1 MVIKLNLR
9 TKMKRN
15 MFMSAMALT
24 AMFAAACSNEIEN
37 APETTEGTVLTAGFA
52 SEAPARQSVQTKTVL
67 ENDKTVKWTKGDKIM
82 VNGKI
87 SNAAEISGEGET
99 ATFSFGESLTAP
111 YSAVFPSSIYTDAAT
126 VTLPAVQTYKAGSFA
141 ETAAPMCAY
150 ASEGTNLSFGH
161 LCSVVKLTVNK
172 PAVDAEKFSFIEFS
186 GNGGEQICG
195 NFAID
200 YEPGT
205 LTPSATVADA
215 DKKIRYDVDWNIAAD
230 AQVVA
235 YIVVPAGEYPQG
247 FTVKIQDKQGRVMTQ
262 SSSAKTLKRGTVHEM
277 PELSFEQTG
286 TETGVEITT
295 AAELIQFA
303 KDYNSGVY
311 AGSENSLVATLMNDI
326 AFTDEENEAF
336 VSIGNTGSNK
346 FRGCFNGNSKTIS
359 NFNSGKALFASVNDV
374 GIVKDLTVE
383 GTASV
388 TVKDADLSKSTDKNG
403 NVLYDWFG
411 GVLVDYNRGLVQR
424 CTTNVAYTVNVAY
437 SVKDVK
443 GEKDEKD
450 VKVTLCVGGIAARMP
465 SCDGKIVGCLN
476 NGTLTVMTKKG
487 LSPETYIGGIVGL
500 ANGGN
505 AEISDCI
512 SKCAIVSDR
521 DDNTNKEYCGG
532 IAGQSNAKIIGCDNY
547 GKVVAKTYCK
557 VRNVGGIAGANGG
570 SVSGCDNYGEVV
582 VAGAGRYVQLGGIIG
597 SHSGTSELANIYNH
611 GSVSL
616 EKIQNNVS
624 AVMKVGGC
632 IGESTKDAATFGS
645 NVANTGAVTV
655 LSGQNWP
662 NTKAVYVG
670 GVFGYVASSVSG
682 LVNEGAVSLENT
694 HTPNL
699 AAQVYL
705 GGIIGCT
712 EKAITIASCNNEKGS
727 VTISHTE
734 ATLDTTTWWADGIL
748 GHGPDGVQE
757 EESNIYDPE
766 KVTMPE
772 LIIR

>member
-1 MVIKLNLR
+1 MVIKLNPG
-9 TKMKRN
+9 TEMKRN

-24 AMFAAACSNEIEN
+24 AMIVAGCNDKLVET
-37 APETTEGTVLTAGFA
+37 PETSEGTVLTAGFMPETA
-52 SEAPARQSVQTKTVL
+52 ERQSVQTKTVL
-67 ENDKTVKWTKGDKIM
+67 ENDKTVKWTAGDMIT
-82 VNGKI
+82 VNGTA
-87 SNAAEISGEGET
+87 SREAEISEDGKT
-99 ATFSFGESLTAP
+99 AKFSFDETLPAP
-111 YSAVFPSSIYTDAAT
+111 YSAVFPSGIYKDEGT
-126 VTLPAVQTYKAGSFA
+126 VTLPAVQTWKAGSFA
-141 ETAAPMCAY
+141 ATAAPMCAY
-150 ASEGTNLSFGH
+150 TTEGTALAFAH
-161 LCSVVKLTVNK
+161 LCSVVKLTINK
-172 PAVDAEKFSFIEFS
+172 PAADAEKFSCIEFW
-186 GNGGEQICG
+186 GNGGERICG
-195 NFAID
+195 DFAID
-200 YEPGT
+200 YAACT
-205 LTPSATVADA
+205 LTPSAPVNDA

-247 FTVKIQDKQGRVMTQ
+247 FTVKIQDKQGRIMEKT
-262 SSSAKTLKRGTVHEM
+262 SSAKTLTKGTVHEM

-311 AGSENSLVATLMNDI
+311 AGAENSLVATLMNDI
-326 AFTDEENEAF
+326 TFTDEDNAAF

-383 GTASV
+383 GTAEVAV
-388 TVKDADLSKSTDKNG
+388 TNDDLSKNTDKNG
-403 NVLYDWFG
+403 VVTYDWFG
-411 GVLVDYNRGLVQR
+411 GVLVNYNRGLVQR

-437 SVKDVK
+437 SVS
-443 GEKDEKD
+443 E
-450 VKVTLCVGGIAARMP
+450 KVTLCVGGVAARMP
-465 SCDGKIVGCLN
+465 SCDGKIVGCVN
-476 NGTLTVMTKKG
+476 NGALTMSVSKG
-487 LSPETYIGGIVGL
+487 LSPETNIGGIVGL

-505 AEISDCI
+505 AEISGCI

-532 IAGQSNAKIIGCDNY
+532 IAGQNNAKIIECDNY

-570 SVSGCDNYGEVV
+570 SVSGCNNYGEVV

-597 SHSGTSELANIYNH
+597 SHSGTSVLENIYNH

-616 EKIQNNVS
+616 EKIQNNGS

-632 IGESTKDAATFGS
+632 IGESTKENATFGS
-645 NVANTGAVTV
+645 NVKNTANVTV

-670 GVFGYVASSVSG
+670 GIFGYVTSSVKG
-682 LVNEGAVSLENT
+682 MVNEGAVSLINT

-699 AAQVYL
+699 NAQVYL

-712 EKAITIASCNNEKGS
+712 EKAITISSCDNEKGS
-727 VTISHTE
+727 VTIEHTE
-734 ATLDTTTWWADGIL
+734 TTLDTTTWWADGIL
-748 GHGPDGVQE
+748 GHGPDGVQN
-757 EESNIYDPE
+757 EESNFYDPE

-772 LIIR
+772 IMR